1 MFCDSGMTLAMS
13 CSKELPV
20 NINTSFA
27 RELILL
33 RYFFKDGDI
42 FDALLLSAVNLEIPV
57 HFIDTVRINEYI
69 AMVNLFNKSNFL
81 ILQI

>member
-1 MFCDSGMTLAMS
+1 MFCDSGMTLVMS

-33 RYFFKDGDI
+33 KYFFKDGDI
-42 FDALLLSAVNLEIPV
+42 FDALLLSAVNLKIPV